1 MSIADVTEDAIL
13 NLVFSA
19 TAWANYAD
27 NAASAPQTQISVAL
41 HAADPGDAGTQ
52 ATSEVSYVSYARVN
66 VGRGAGWTT
75 SSGGAGSVSPV
86 ANIDFPAGTGGG
98 SPDVSVATFFSV
110 GKTSISPD
118 VGTTAILWSGS
129 VSPSITTGNGITP
142 RLTTASTIT
151 LA

>member
-1 MSIADVTEDAIL
+1 MTISDTTETAIL
-13 NLVFSA
+13 ALVFNA

-27 NAASAPQTQISVAL
+27 NAAGSPQTQISVAL

-52 ATSEVSYVSYARVN
+52 ATSEVNYVGYARVN
-66 VGRGAGWTT
+66 VARTSGGWTVT
-75 SSGGAGSVSPV
+75 GGSVSPV

-98 SPDVSVATFFSV
+98 SPDVAVATFFST
-110 GKTSISPD
+110 GKTSTSPD

-129 VSPSITTGNGITP
+129 ISPSITTGNGITP

-151 LA
+151 LD